1 MGLMTRVQL
10 NYNQPS
16 ITSDDQAN
24 NIYPDKLIN
33 RIKNLPSVYYPDY
46 AANLYFKRVNWYG
59 PSNTN
64 YLPKLKVGLGNYAY
78 LKMPLHETFNNKNS
92 VNYNYYTIATNL
104 NKNDLPNI
112 NELAKAYGFR
122 FALLFYTPQQKMTV
136 ELINIQFA
144 SSNKL
149 GCLGHFRAILINS
162 TYLVFEIEFNDDS
175 ILSFKTENIISND
188 TDITDRI
195 FKLELDCNYDN
206 NGYFRFSLSHSP
218 TPYSTTSSNIFN
230 YYLQIPELYAC
241 IPYLGTSYGT
251 YYDGLLNEIGTVTT
265 QGDNILIC
273 GQYGAGST
281 TYGSNYYSDSGGYV
295 ENLEPNDENKSQFAI
310 RSVSKTN
317 YAQNYST
324 NIPSSNFITSNKKIS
339 LDSNTAN
346 LTSDDDILGI
356 YIASIHIDEYYGE
369 IESNINTYADLLNPI
384 TISVKEDI
392 SKDFL
397 NPISINVKEDIDK
410 DLLNPIDI
418 TIPETLTPVDP
429 FNISITT
436 TSHLKPLEEVED
448 FINKK
453 YLGTQQAAED
463 FQLLMKVTETSY
475 WPVEFTIDNN
485 YHIHIKPDPIYI
497 GAALY
502 ACTNKQFLYHKYA
515 IS

>member
-33 RIKNLPSVYYPDY
+33 RVKNLPSVYYPDY

-59 PSNTN
+59 PSDTN

-78 LKMPLHETFNNKNS
+78 LKMPLHESFINKDLAR
-92 VNYNYYTIATNL
+92 YNYYTISTNL
-104 NKNDLPNI
+104 NKNDLPNT
-112 NELAKAYGFR
+112 NELVDVYGFR
-122 FALLFYTPQQKMTV
+122 FALSFYTPQQKMTV
-136 ELINIQFA
+136 ELLNIQFTIL
-144 SSNKL
+144 NKFV
-149 GCLGHFRAILINS
+149 CLDHLRVILINS
-162 TYLVFEIEFNDDS
+162 TYLVFEIEFGGNS
-175 ILSFKTENIISND
+175 TISFKTENIISNN

-230 YYLQIPELYAC
+230 YYLRIPELYAC
-241 IPYLGTSYGT
+241 ISYLGYTSST
-251 YYDGLLNEIGTVTT
+251 SSNSYYDGSLNGIGGTIP
-265 QGDNILIC
+265 QRDNILIC
-273 GQYGAGST
+273 GQYGAGAT
-281 TYGSNYYSDSGGYV
+281 VYGANYYSDSGGYV
-295 ENLEPNDENKSQFAI
+295 ENLEPNDENKSHFVI

-317 YAQNYST
+317 YSQNYST

-339 LDSNTAN
+339 LDSNIPN

-356 YIASIHIDEYYGE
+356 YIAVIHIDEYYGK
-369 IESNINTYADLLNPI
+369 IESNIDTYVDILNPI
-384 TISVKEDI
+384 TIQVKEDI
-392 SKDFL
+392 S
-397 NPISINVKEDIDK
+397 K

-418 TIPETLTPVDP
+418 TIPKAFTPVDP

-436 TSHLKPLEEVED
+436 TSNLKLLEEIED
-448 FINKK
+448 YINKR

-497 GAALY
+497 GATLY